1 MGASKSKPSSKKD
14 SQDRPPLGPGSP
26 QRKPEEPPPPW
37 KFTLF
42 YIAAGLFLLWLW
54 QDMWYVV
61 SVRTIPYSEFK
72 QHLARGEVVEC
83 QIRDNVITGKIR
95 LKPQSEKEQ
104 PAAEKNAAP
113 SAQGAKQPAEVK
125 QPAGQGSAPGKNPS
139 EGQNPPEGKA
149 AQSKAAQSKAAQSKA
164 AQGQTAQRKAGAAP
178 EQNRAPGR
186 NKAKEPR
193 EFLFSTV
200 RMEDPKLV
208 EQLDAA
214 GVKYTRVRTPFLT
227 QMLFG
232 WVLPIALMI
241 GLWMLLVRR
250 IGGPGQ
256 AIMNIGRSRA
266 KLVMDPDTGVTMDDV
281 AGCDEAKQE
290 LQEVIEF
297 LKNPDR
303 FTQLGAV
310 IPKGVLLVGPPGTG
324 KTLLARAVAG
334 EAGVP
339 FFSISG
345 SDFVEMFVGVGA
357 ARVRDLFD
365 QAKKHAPCI
374 VFIDEIDAIG
384 RQRSVGVGVTNDER
398 EQTLNA
404 LLVEMDGFEPNTGV
418 IILAATNRPEILDRA
433 LLRPGRFDRQ
443 VVVDLPDLDGREAIL
458 RVHARNKPLAED
470 VDLHKIALATPGFAG
485 ADLANV
491 MNEAAL
497 LAARRGSRIITQRDL
512 EEAVEK
518 VIAGPERRSRRLGP
532 EEKQRVAYHETGH
545 ALVAAYSPQADP
557 VHKISII
564 PRGRGALGYTLQLP
578 EEDQFLLTR
587 TELTSRIRSLLGGRA
602 AEEEIYDEVST
613 GAENDL
619 EKATA
624 MARQMVALFGMSS
637 QVGLMHCGRRE
648 GQFLGADGMPVR
660 DCSEQT
666 AALIDREVKELL
678 DRLYA
683 EAREI
688 LRTHRDQ
695 LELVTQRLLEHEVLD
710 GTVFYQ
716 LIGQPVP
723 EALRRTGPVGASQPK
738 SAAASGE
745 SR

>member
-1 MGASKSKPSSKKD
+1 MGSGKPSSKPSRRDAK
-14 SQDRPPLGPGSP
+14 DRPPLGPGSP

-37 KFTLF
+37 KFTLI
-42 YIAAGLFLLWLW
+42 YIALGLFLLWLW

-61 SVRTIPYSEFK
+61 SVRTIPYSQFK
-72 QHLARGEVVEC
+72 QHLLQGEVVQC
-83 QIRDNVITGKIR
+83 QVRDNVITGKIR
-95 LKPQSEKEQ
+95 RKEQ
-104 PAAEKNAAP
+104 AEQKQADSPKNEEKSP
-113 SAQGAKQPAEVK
+113 
-125 QPAGQGSAPGKNPS
+125 
-139 EGQNPPEGKA
+139 
-149 AQSKAAQSKAAQSKA
+149 
-164 AQGQTAQRKAGAAP
+164 AP
-178 EQNRAPGR
+178 EQGKPASRRTAAD
-186 NKAKEPR
+186 AKPQTPDLPP

-214 GVKYTRVRTPFLT
+214 GVKYERIRTPFLT
-227 QMLFG
+227 QVLFG
-232 WVLPIALMI
+232 WVLPIALLI
-241 GLWMLLVRR
+241 GLWILLMRR
-250 IGGPGQ
+250 MGGPGQ

-266 KLVMDPDTGVTMDDV
+266 KLVMDTDTGVTMDDV
-281 AGCDEAKQE
+281 AGCDEAKLE

-297 LKNPDR
+297 LKNPRR

-365 QAKKHAPCI
+365 QAQKHAPCI

-470 VDLHKIALATPGFAG
+470 VDLHKVALATPGFAG

-564 PRGRGALGYTLQLP
+564 PRARGALGYTLQLP
-578 EEDQFLLTR
+578 EEDQFLLTH

-602 AEEEIYDEVST
+602 AEEEIYGEVST

-648 GQFLGADGMPVR
+648 GRFLGADGMPGR

-678 DRLYA
+678 DRLYQ
-683 EAREI
+683 EARQI
-688 LRTHRDQ
+688 LRQHRDQ

-710 GTVFYQ
+710 GTVFYE
-716 LIGQPVP
+716 LIGQEVP
-723 EALRRTGPVGASQPK
+723 SALRRTAEAVSSPS
-738 SAAASGE
+738 
-745 SR
+745 

>member
-1 MGASKSKPSSKKD
+1 MGSGKPSPKSSKRDPKE
-14 SQDRPPLGPGSP
+14 RPPLGPGSP

-42 YIAAGLFLLWLW
+42 YIALGLFLLWLW

-61 SVRTIPYSEFK
+61 SVRTIPYSQFK
-72 QHLARGEVVEC
+72 QHLLRGEVMEC
-83 QIRDNVITGKIR
+83 QVRDNVITGKIR
-95 LKPQSEKEQ
+95 RK
-104 PAAEKNAAP
+104 
-113 SAQGAKQPAEVK
+113 
-125 QPAGQGSAPGKNPS
+125 
-139 EGQNPPEGKA
+139 
-149 AQSKAAQSKAAQSKA
+149 
-164 AQGQTAQRKAGAAP
+164 GQTEQKQASSSKNEEKSPAP
-178 EQNRAPGR
+178 EQEKPSQ
-186 NKAKEPR
+186 AKPASEPSAADAKPKTADLPQ

-214 GVKYTRVRTPFLT
+214 GVKYERIRTPFLT

-241 GLWMLLVRR
+241 GLWVLLMRR

-281 AGCDEAKQE
+281 AGCDEAKLE

-297 LKNPDR
+297 LKNPKR
-303 FTQLGAV
+303 FTELGAV

-374 VFIDEIDAIG
+374 VFIEEIDAIG

-470 VDLHKIALATPGFAG
+470 VDLRKVALATPGFAG

-648 GQFLGADGMPVR
+648 GQFLGADGMPAR

-678 DRLYA
+678 DRLYQ
-683 EAREI
+683 EARQI
-688 LRTHRDQ
+688 LREHRDQ

-710 GTVFYQ
+710 GAVFYQ
-716 LIGQPVP
+716 LIGQEVP
-723 EALRRTGPVGASQPK
+723 PAVRRTTEAMST
-738 SAAASGE
+738 
-745 SR
+745 R